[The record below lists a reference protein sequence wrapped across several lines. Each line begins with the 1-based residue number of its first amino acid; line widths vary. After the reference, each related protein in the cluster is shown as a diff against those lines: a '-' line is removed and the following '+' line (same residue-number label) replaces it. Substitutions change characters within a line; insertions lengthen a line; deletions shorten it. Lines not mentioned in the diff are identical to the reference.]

1 MERKRIGRV
10 AALAALLTV
19 VACGQESATGPGGGT
34 PADVASFASS
44 LPTWDSFSPPVTE
57 SANDEIG
64 DPVGATVTVD
74 PSDPA
79 YDPNFVCTKT
89 PYSLAT
95 NPREVVTMSGALG
108 LLVPGKLLQGAPH
121 VQGELR
127 TLPIAERAPVRL
139 TISLNNLIG
148 DAYRQVTDPSDGT
161 LKTAVNELIQAAETS
176 NFEAG
181 SSVSFQQ
188 ATSCSFDQ
196 GALGIGLS
204 VRYMGSSVKGSLRSK
219 TSAEKLTITA
229 SFIQNAFTIG
239 VDTPPNAAGWI
250 SDALTQERLQTYI
263 ASGAMGPD
271 NLPVYVSDVTYGR
284 IIMISITSA
293 ASESD
298 IKCSLEATTVGS
310 GAASWA

>member
-1 MERKRIGRV
+1 MRVEGPICRLQDIAPYRARRSPPLFLEASRDGKKRIGRV
-10 AALAALLTV
+10 AALA
-19 VACGQESATGPGGGT
+19 
-34 PADVASFASS
+34 
-44 LPTWDSFSPPVTE
+44 
-57 SANDEIG
+57 
-64 DPVGATVTVD
+64 
-74 PSDPA
+74 
-79 YDPNFVCTKT
+79 
-89 PYSLAT
+89 
-95 NPREVVTMSGALG
+95 
-108 LLVPGKLLQGAPH
+108 
-121 VQGELR
+121 
-127 TLPIAERAPVRL
+127 
-139 TISLNNLIG
+139 
-148 DAYRQVTDPSDGT
+148 
-161 LKTAVNELIQAAETS
+161 
-176 NFEAG
+176 AG

-263 ASGAMGPD
+263 ASGTMGPD